1 MASETFTSVAQTLLT
16 GEMIC
21 ETVYPNEY
29 QFLQNDINTDQIEK
43 FLAQIDRGLACTQDG
58 RAYYCA
64 FLDVEE
70 SGAKTAIRQV
80 FREVAQDL
88 EPLLRWMRF
97 VREANAMGQPVESG
111 MLVKQSELLQAVE
124 SSPAK
129 YHELNELTKSGF
141 FKSSARNSSAK
152 IDQILGKLKYKGFL
166 VAQDTSGAL
175 FRATGLW
182 SYLYDVLDFIRAH
195 EHLES
200 DDDGNDQPELL

>member
-1 MASETFTSVAQTLLT
+1 MANETFTSVAQTLLT
-16 GEMIC
+16 GQMIC

-29 QFLQNDINTDQIEK
+29 RFLQNDVNSDLIEK
-43 FLAQIDRGLACTQDG
+43 FLAQIDRGLASTQDG
-58 RAYYCA
+58 RAFYCA

-97 VREANAMGQPVESG
+97 VREANAMGQPVEAG

-129 YHELNELTKSGF
+129 YHELNELTKSGL
-141 FKSSARNSSAK
+141 FKSSAKNSSAK
-152 IDQILGKLKYKGFL
+152 IDQILGKLKEKGYL

-182 SYLYDVLDFIRAH
+182 SYLYDVLDFIH
-195 EHLES
+195 EHERLES
-200 DDDGNDQPELL
+200 DETGNEQPELF